1 MLTQLAAE
9 VFGQAAP
16 SNINNAPHQPAK
28 LQEAVIRFAD
38 VVVYGAVAEA
48 LNLQEIIAVVR
59 NDPQPEQLAK
69 VVVKQFGDALAERNY
84 VAAKQRKCD
93 FNAVL
98 KAAIAHAD
106 FAVAAAGLQA
116 NAKLAR
122 GHGKPAK
129 SAKPVT
135 LPVDG
140 IEVEQ
145 SLEDQCYALIVR
157 LEAMGYA
164 VEAVEIVE
172 ILKGAGIV
180 A

>member
-16 SNINNAPHQPAK
+16 DDANDAPQQPAK

-38 VVVYGAVAEA
+38 VVVDGAVAEA
-48 LNLQEIIAVVR
+48 LNLQGIVEAVR

-98 KAAIAHAD
+98 KAAIAHRD
-106 FAVAAAGLQA
+106 FEVAAAGLQA
-116 NAKLAR
+116 NAKAAR
-122 GHGKPAK
+122 GHGKAPKSVKAK
-129 SAKPVT
+129 T
-135 LPVDG
+135 IGIDG

-145 SLEDQCYALIVR
+145 SLEEQCEALISR
-157 LEAMGYA
+157 LCLHGFDIEATE
-164 VEAVEIVE
+164 VVN
-172 ILKGAGIV
+172 ILKGAGII